1 MRLAIAFAATCLLA
15 APGLAQEPA
24 EESPAEESVWA
35 TPEISSDIS
44 ALPEAVQA
52 TRQKLIDAARSG
64 DIEALQPIIDA
75 QGVQPKVSFGDP
87 DDALGYLRDVSEDG
101 EGRQILG
108 LLLDLLD
115 QPYAYFPDSG
125 GETNYIWP
133 YLAELD
139 PNALTPEQQVDAY
152 RLVSDD
158 QLDDL
163 KQFGAW
169 IFWRTYINE
178 SGEWYAFIAG
188 D

>member
-1 MRLAIAFAATCLLA
+1 MRLAIALAATCLLA
-15 APGLAQEPA
+15 IPGLAQEPA
-24 EESPAEESVWA
+24 EENVWPA
-35 TPEISSDIS
+35 PEISSDMS

-52 TRQKLIDAARSG
+52 TRQKLIEAARSG

-101 EGRQILG
+101 EGRQVLG

-115 QPYAYFPDSG
+115 QPYAYYPDSG

-139 PNALTPEQQVDAY
+139 PNALTPEQEVDAY
-152 RLVSDD
+152 RLVSND
-158 QLDDL
+158 QLTEL